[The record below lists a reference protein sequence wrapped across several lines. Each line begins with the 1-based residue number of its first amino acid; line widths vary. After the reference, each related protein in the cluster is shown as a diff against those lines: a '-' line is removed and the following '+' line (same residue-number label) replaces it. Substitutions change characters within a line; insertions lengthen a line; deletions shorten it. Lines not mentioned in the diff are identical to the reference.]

1 MLPSIH
7 LVVVID
13 PLGGAPLG
21 GADVIAVCWKYPCSH
36 DVRLHKYSS
45 ITIDC

>member
-21 GADVIAVCWKYPCSH
+21 GADVIAGNIPVH
-36 DVRLHKYSS
+36 M
-45 ITIDC
+45 T